1 MKGGKAGR
9 WLAYGRSRAES
20 KKGLDSKE
28 MVEPPEVAGGL
39 HEGKDIEGFQPV
51 FVWLDVSTENNCRA
65 KNGLCEGQKGV
76 AQTEST
82 VGLGAL
88 KVDTN

>member
-1 MKGGKAGR
+1 MEGAEQRVRRGWIPKR
-9 WLAYGRSRAES
+9 WQSHQKLLEDCT
-20 KKGLDSKE
+20 K
-28 MVEPPEVAGGL
+28 
-39 HEGKDIEGFQPV
+39 GKDIEGFQPV

-65 KNGLCEGQKGV
+65 KNRHCEGQKGV

-82 VGLGAL
+82 IGLGAL